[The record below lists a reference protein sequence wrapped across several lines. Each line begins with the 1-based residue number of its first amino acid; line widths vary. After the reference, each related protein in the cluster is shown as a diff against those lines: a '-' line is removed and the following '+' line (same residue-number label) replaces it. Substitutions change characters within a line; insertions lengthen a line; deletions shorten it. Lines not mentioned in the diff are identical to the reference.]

1 MSKVPNP
8 PLPPSDDDGSDTP
21 DGAAD
26 SETDRF
32 DHAAQAQAAIQ
43 RIAGGADP
51 AAEAFALSNRFTDS
65 MTGRVAHWLR
75 ILRGDRP
82 DGDEVRR
89 EP

>member
-1 MSKVPNP
+1 MPNP
-8 PLPPSDDDGSDTP
+8 PLPPSDDDGSPAP
-21 DGAAD
+21 DGVKD
-26 SETDRF
+26 SDTDRF
-32 DHAAQAQAAIQ
+32 DHEAQAQAAIR

-75 ILRGDRP
+75 ILRGDDP
-82 DGDEVRR
+82 DGDRVRN